1 MRPVCL
7 PRHPAVAYLLLVRPM
22 NRSILIAAVI
32 ISAAILFNGYL
43 ERTARTPSVVPSA
56 EKVVPMRRDKS
67 VGVLPFQDLSS
78 SAENA
83 DLASGLQQ
91 QVINRLTK
99 VHDLKVAS
107 QADVMRYKVSPNDP
121 VEAGRQLGVAHL
133 VEGRVQRSGD
143 RVMVSVQMI
152 DAKTATQLWA
162 ETFDRQIIDLFVIG
176 SDIALAVAEAVGA
189 KLSDADR
196 AAIERPTSSP

>member
-1 MRPVCL
+1 
-7 PRHPAVAYLLLVRPM
+7 M

-67 VGVLPFQDLSS
+67 VGVLLFQDLSS

-162 ETFDRQIIDLFVIG
+162 ETFERQITDLSGIP
-176 SDIALAVAEAVGA
+176 SEIALTVAEAVGA
-189 KLSDADR
+189 KLSDAEE